1 MILIVCRQR
10 VNASIAAGSHVEIEI
25 QKTPVVMRF
34 LSIIAP
40 PAPSESESDRSAS
53 PPLPVR
59 RNSLDMKDHSSKY
72 KSVPSQ
78 NIHFQHNLHIFPMYS
93 DFDV

>member
-1 MILIVCRQR
+1 MFLFVCWQR
-10 VNASIAAGSHVEIEI
+10 FNASVSARSHVEIEI
-25 QKTPVVMRF
+25 PKMPVVMRF
-34 LSIIAP
+34 LLIIAP

-53 PPLPVR
+53 PPPPVR

-78 NIHFQHNLHIFPMYS
+78 NIHFQHTACISDLHLTLL
-93 DFDV
+93 